1 MMPHQPPPGMPPMPG
16 GGLPRGGV
24 FAVSEVLPI
33 MAAASRQ
40 LEHLR
45 AERKRLRDEAAEAR
59 ALARK
64 TRANLIVE
72 LRVWGNEGSSGLPIT
87 TSVERNEWADADPD
101 VQRTE
106 LAADLAQ
113 TAAMNAG
120 DALTDAQA
128 YFSSLSTMLATER
141 DSMRAERSGH

>member
-1 MMPHQPPPGMPPMPG
+1 MEHLTPPPGMPRLPG
-16 GGLPRGGV
+16 GGV

-33 MAAASRQ
+33 MAAASRE
-40 LEHLR
+40 LEQR
-45 AERKRLRDEAAEAR
+45 RQERKRLRDEAAEAK

-64 TRANLIVE
+64 TRANLIVH
-72 LRVWGNEGSSGLPIT
+72 LRVWGNEGTGGIPIK
-87 TSVERNEWADADPD
+87 TSAERQEWADADPE

-113 TAAMNAG
+113 TAAINAG
-120 DALTDAQA
+120 DALEDAQA

-141 DSMRAERSGH
+141 DSMKAERAGR